1 MPCFLY
7 VRETYVFLAFL
18 VLSIPNPCNGLH
30 TRSTIAALFQ
40 LPEDFFRCQLS
51 ALPHVL
57 FYHAN
62 VRSSKLHVKEL
73 GKVGLHAKLILHAYQ
88 REKIQPLQLINRVV
102 PTDQYILRLKGLV
115 PCRIV
120 ANDILARCEKVPH
133 SRGHLMKSISVVPQL
148 P

>member
-57 FYHAN
+57 LYHAN

-73 GKVGLHAKLILHAYQ
+73 EGRSP
-88 REKIQPLQLINRVV
+88 REAHPARLPAREDPAASAHQPRSSDRPV
-102 PTDQYILRLKGLV
+102 YLV
-115 PCRIV
+115 PQRPCT
-120 ANDILARCEKVPH
+120 LSH
-133 SRGHLMKSISVVPQL
+133 SRERYLGTL
-148 P
+148 